1 MLPSQTIRLLSHE
14 LVTAVAT
21 RPGEG
26 TAQQRARETAALTAI
41 EAFQPEDGMEVMI
54 AGLAMSFQYLI
65 ADAIEDSRGAGN
77 AEKARRHT
85 TQLARAHMGYL
96 RELRLHRAK
105 RAAAAVEPQASG
117 KTPPMPR
124 APKPETLTVEGPAS
138 EPPPPEKP
146 GPETAKPAV
155 SVKRSVLLTST
166 AVSAISA
173 TGLPVMPGK
182 GRKPPAP
189 PIPPP
194 FQVMG
199 ATGAV

>member
-1 MLPSQTIRLLSHE
+1 MLPSQTIRLLSHD
-14 LVTAVAT
+14 LITAVAT
-21 RPGEG
+21 RLGEG

-77 AEKARRHT
+77 AEKARRHA

-105 RAAAAVEPQASG
+105 RAAAAAETQAPRKAVATPQ
-117 KTPPMPR
+117 
-124 APKPETLTVEGPAS
+124 APKPMASPAP

-146 GPETAKPAV
+146 APETAKPAV

-166 AVSAISA
+166 AVSAITA

-194 FQVMG
+194 FQVIG